1 MSHISEAATNL
12 EDFGRRPP
20 STTADKMGR
29 REKHEQAA
37 RVRRFLSLP
46 PELQEGV
53 LRYGEQIQKAY
64 MSPKY

>member
-1 MSHISEAATNL
+1 MSHISEAAKSVEVIGGTPASAAPI
-12 EDFGRRPP
+12 RISR
-20 STTADKMGR
+20 K
-29 REKHEQAA
+29 EKHEQAA